1 MAKDYHIMVIDT
13 DAGNAFKQSCFI
25 VCQLLPVC
33 EGYAC
38 NNLPKAEGC
47 DAMLGTGLIN
57 DPNGKSCGVT
67 FGKRFMVDAQPNL
80 SSTFQCLAKVGTD
93 GDGSERPMEAMIAAV
108 TSLNGAGACNEGFL
122 RKDALLVVTFITD
135 EEDDGQSKG
144 TPAGWN
150 AALVAAKV
158 GAEKSIV
165 VLGLIGDPDQP
176 NPVCGPDAAEAS
188 PRLRSFAESFTF
200 GSTGS
205 ICSPDYAPFFDAS
218 VSVIDTA
225 CQQFEPPG

>member
-1 MAKDYHIMVIDT
+1 GLSA
-13 DAGNAFKQSCFI
+13 AG
-25 VCQLLPVC
+25 
-33 EGYAC
+33 G
-38 NNLPKAEGC
+38 
-47 DAMLGTGLIN
+47 
-57 DPNGKSCGVT
+57 
-67 FGKRFMVDAQPNL
+67 
-80 SSTFQCLAKVGTD
+80 
-93 GDGSERPMEAMIAAV
+93 
-108 TSLNGAGACNEGFL
+108 CNEGFL

-176 NPVCGPDAAEAS
+176 NAVCGAGQAEES
-188 PRLRSFAESFTF
+188 PRLRAFAESFTF
-200 GSTGS
+200 GSWGS

-225 CQQFEPPG
+225 CEQFEPVG